1 MKTQI
6 SPALRAAFRF
16 FLENQNQYCTPPG
29 QAACALSL
37 ARAERDAA
45 SLGWTYDWHH
55 DPDAWEDALSDHR
68 RYGEP
73 LPTTCESVL
82 LTDESGNI
90 LASLGGIF
98 DADLYP
104 NCRRAYEAE
113 LASEALATLEKSW
126 VNPATAWDEAT
137 QTAAA

>member
-1 MKTQI
+1 MKSQI

-29 QAACALSL
+29 PAACAPSL

-45 SLGWTYDWHH
+45 SLGWRYDWSF
-55 DPDAWEDALSDHR
+55 DPDAWEDARHDHH

-73 LPTTCESVL
+73 LPTTCESLL
-82 LTDESGNI
+82 LTDAEGHV
-90 LASLGGIF
+90 LAALGGIF

-113 LASEALATLEKSW
+113 LASEALTELEKSW
-126 VNPATAWDEAT
+126 VNPATAWDEST
-137 QTAAA
+137 QTAA